1 MSNLDTNLVCTC
13 NPFGLRRS
21 PHAAI
26 LIWTGPQTWQ
36 KTYQTAMN
44 DPLRLHWWSKTAN
57 EYITHWFTSYWKYRQ
72 KPSLLCMSAIEIYK
86 QETKDLRS
94 SCLSMFSLL
103 EAIEMS
109 LLQDV
114 INVRVIRFYLNFFI
128 ALFLGEPRDIESQ
141 GSSAP
146 GEGVL

>member
-1 MSNLDTNLVCTC
+1 
-13 NPFGLRRS
+13 
-21 PHAAI
+21 
-26 LIWTGPQTWQ
+26 
-36 KTYQTAMN
+36 
-44 DPLRLHWWSKTAN
+44 
-57 EYITHWFTSYWKYRQ
+57 
-72 KPSLLCMSAIEIYK
+72 MSAIEIYK

-128 ALFLGEPRDIESQ
+128 ALFLGEPRDIEIQ
-141 GSSAP
+141 GISAP